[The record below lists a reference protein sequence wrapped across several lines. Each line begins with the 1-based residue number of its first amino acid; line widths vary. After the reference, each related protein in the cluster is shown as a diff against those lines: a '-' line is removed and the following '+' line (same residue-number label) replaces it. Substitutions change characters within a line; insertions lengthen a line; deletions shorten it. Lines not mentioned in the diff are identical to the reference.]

1 MKKLLAIGVL
11 TLCGCHVGPH
21 YQRPAAPV
29 PPAFKEPIPDSF
41 KEWQQAHPSDD
52 VIRGKWWEI
61 YNDRA
66 LNALEEQ
73 VNISNQNVLSAEA
86 SYRESLAAIRVARSA
101 LFPSVTTTPSMSVA
115 HGSRNLGSGQ
125 IGSVSSSAGAGTYTD
140 YTLPF
145 SLSWTLDVWGAI
157 RRSITAARATAQ
169 ASAADL
175 QNAKLSY
182 QTTLAEDYFEMHG
195 LDANSDL
202 LTKTVGAYREFLE
215 LTQYRYQ
222 SGVASD
228 ADIAAAKTQLDT
240 TRAALIDVG
249 VNRAQYEHAIAI
261 LEGKPPSEYTAPQ
274 APLTATPP
282 PVPIALPSQLLERRP
297 DIAAAERTMAAA
309 NEQIGIAKAAYY
321 PTISLGASA
330 GLESSSIL
338 RLLNWPSRFWSLGP
352 SAAET
357 LLDFGKRAGTVQ
369 EAQNAYDA
377 DIANYRQTV
386 LSAFRGV
393 EDNLAALRILEHEYA
408 VNDQAIA
415 DAKDTVRIT
424 LDQYQSGVAT
434 YLQVLSA
441 QAALLSTQSNAVSV
455 LTRRMTASVLL
466 VQALGGGWST
476 AELPQGT
483 ALSLK

>member
-1 MKKLLAIGVL
+1 MKKLLAICVL
-11 TLCGCHVGPH
+11 MLCGCHVGPN
-21 YQRPAAPV
+21 YQRPSAPV

-41 KEWQQAHPSDD
+41 KEWKQAHPSDD

-61 YNDRA
+61 YNDPA

-101 LFPSVTTTPSMSVA
+101 LFPTVTTTPSMSVA
-115 HGSRNLGSGQ
+115 HGSQNLGSGQ

-195 LDANSDL
+195 LDANADL

-228 ADIAAAKTQLDT
+228 ADIAAAKTQLDS

-249 VNRAQYEHAIAI
+249 VSRAQYEHAIAI
-261 LEGKPPSEYTAPQ
+261 LEGKPPSEYTAPP

-297 DIAAAERTMAAA
+297 DIAAAERTMQQENALIGVQVAAF
-309 NEQIGIAKAAYY
+309 Y
-321 PTISLGASA
+321 PDISLS
-330 GLESSSIL
+330 
-338 RLLNWPSRFWSLGP
+338 
-352 SAAET
+352 
-357 LLDFGKRAGTVQ
+357 
-369 EAQNAYDA
+369 
-377 DIANYRQTV
+377 
-386 LSAFRGV
+386 
-393 EDNLAALRILEHEYA
+393 
-408 VNDQAIA
+408 
-415 DAKDTVRIT
+415 
-424 LDQYQSGVAT
+424 
-434 YLQVLSA
+434 
-441 QAALLSTQSNAVSV
+441 
-455 LTRRMTASVLL
+455 
-466 VQALGGGWST
+466 ALGGFAGNPLGQLFNSSNQLWSL
-476 AELPQGT
+476 AASGT
-483 ALSLK
+483 EVLFEGGLRSASVAAARATYG

>member
-1 MKKLLAIGVL
+1 MKKLLAICVL
-11 TLCGCHVGPH
+11 MLCGCHVGPN
-21 YQRPAAPV
+21 YQRPSAPV

-41 KEWQQAHPSDD
+41 KEWKQAHPSDD

-61 YNDRA
+61 YNDPA

-101 LFPSVTTTPSMSVA
+101 LFPTVTTTPSMSVA
-115 HGSRNLGSGQ
+115 HGSQNLGSGQ

-195 LDANSDL
+195 LDANADL

-228 ADIAAAKTQLDT
+228 ADIAAAKTQLDS

-249 VNRAQYEHAIAI
+249 VSRAQYEHAIAI
-261 LEGKPPSEYTAPQ
+261 LEGKPPSEYTAPP

-352 SAAET
+352 AAAET

-369 EAQNAYDA
+369 EAQHAYDA

-386 LSAFRGV
+386 LSAFQGV
-393 EDNLAALRILEHEYA
+393 EDNLAALRILEQEYA
-408 VNDQAIA
+408 VNNQSIA
-415 DAKDTVRIT
+415 DAKDTERIT
-424 LDQYQSGVAT
+424 LDQYQSGIAT

-476 AELPQGT
+476 AELPQGA